1 MWQQTK
7 NAKKQNLKIRG
18 LSPTIQSEPDFS
30 RTCSFREVLDND
42 FKMSLIGVTIRSHN
56 ILGMK
61 IFGQKKYL
69 GRDLFDRKN
78 KKNVG
83 QKYL

>member
-1 MWQQTK
+1 M
-7 NAKKQNLKIRG
+7 
-18 LSPTIQSEPDFS
+18 
-30 RTCSFREVLDND
+30 LDND